1 MNQIIKI
8 NASFGHRP
16 FEALIQA
23 QEPTR
28 IKPSNQI
35 QFLNFPLKRRSVFH
49 PDTHELSHDGGTP
62 QSPFQILG
70 LENIEKFIQDS
81 F

>member
-35 QFLNFPLKRRSVFH
+35 QAGHHNVHFKSW
-49 PDTHELSHDGGTP
+49 DWKISKKSSKTHSKSYPYGV
-62 QSPFQILG
+62 
-70 LENIEKFIQDS
+70 NIYIYIYIYI
-81 F
+81 